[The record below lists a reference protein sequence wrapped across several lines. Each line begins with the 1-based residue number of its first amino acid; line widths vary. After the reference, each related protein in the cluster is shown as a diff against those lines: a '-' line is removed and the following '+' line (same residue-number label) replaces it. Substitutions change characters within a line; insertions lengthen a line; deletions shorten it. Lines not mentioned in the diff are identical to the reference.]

1 MLSDERREYIL
12 REIRASG
19 FVHAADLADRL
30 EVSRAT
36 VWRDIDRLAKAGAV
50 AKVHGGASAPY
61 SASASVATRGNN
73 TQLTI
78 GMQVPTS
85 SYYYR
90 NVIEGAREVCE
101 SFGARLVVGV
111 SGYAETAD
119 DLESARGLLGVGA
132 DGLLLTPG
140 AVDGSGSNSGYREL
154 LGELDCPIVFVE
166 RDLDGIVSDS
176 VASVTTAREAGVHSA
191 VEHLAELGHRK
202 IGFVAIRHASRSRYR
217 IRRGYADAIVTLD
230 VDRPPE
236 PRAWEWYATTSSGE
250 ILDGIRAAGVT
261 AVVVFGDTLAISLS
275 HEAHRRGWSI
285 PGDLSI
291 ISYDNEIAADGL
303 PPLSAISPDRR
314 GVGRTAARYLLTHLS
329 GGEPLGGRRLNVQ
342 PSLVL
347 RESTAPPA
355 K

>member
-12 REIRASG
+12 REIRGSG

-61 SASASVATRGNN
+61 SASAGVATRTTN

-90 NVIEGAREVCE
+90 SVIEGAREVCE

-111 SGYAETAD
+111 SGYSDVEE
-119 DLESARGLLGVGA
+119 DLESARGLAGVGA

-140 AVDGSGSNSGYREL
+140 AADNSPGGSGYWRVLDEL
-154 LGELDCPIVFVE
+154 TCPIVFVE
-166 RDLDGIVSDS
+166 RDLDGIVPDS

-191 VEHLAELGHRK
+191 VAHLVGLGHRR

-217 IRRGYADAIVTLD
+217 IRQGYEDAVAALGAEQ
-230 VDRPPE
+230 PPE
-236 PRAWEWYATTSSGE
+236 PGGWQWYSPTTTGQ
-250 ILDGIRAAGVT
+250 ILEEVRAAGVT

-275 HEAHRRGWSI
+275 HEGHRRGWSI

-347 RESTAPPA
+347 RESTAPPGR
-355 K
+355 